1 MLDYSAANTSLW
13 NPIIQVGIIAA
24 LIVLA
29 NILRRKIKFIR
40 QSLMPTAV
48 IAGFILLV
56 IKSTGVI
63 HIDPVLLEKITY
75 HALGFGFISLS
86 LKVPEKDTSDTPLVG
101 AKSGALIVGTYLVQA
116 VAGLAVSLFLAYT
129 FMPDLFKA
137 SGVLLPMAYGQGP
150 GQANNIGNLYEQA
163 GMKGG
168 KSFGL
173 SLAAAGFLCACIIGV
188 IYINVLSKKKK
199 FVRTKDKRNVS
210 GSVTIDDY
218 QHQGEIPIA
227 ESIDKFSMQFALV
240 GMVYLMT
247 FLLTLGI
254 ESLAGLVS
262 EELKNTVSSFVWGF
276 NFILGS
282 LVAIIARSCIVGL
295 RKTKLMTRQYQNNYL
310 LSRISGLAFDLM
322 IITGIASIDIS
333 DLQGYWVPFIA
344 LSVIGGIVTFMF
356 LKILCKKIYPNYEYE
371 AFLGMFGMLTGTI
384 SSGIL
389 LLREIDPDFETPASN
404 QLVVGSSFG
413 IAFGFPVLLLVKYAA
428 NGERA
433 VWIAFALASLYL
445 AALVAF
451 ILLAGRK
458 KNKKK

>member
-1 MLDYSAANTSLW
+1 MDYSAANTSLW
-13 NPIIQVGIIAA
+13 NPIIQLGIIAA
-24 LIVLA
+24 LIILS
-29 NILRRKIKFIR
+29 NILRRKVKFIKN
-40 QSLMPTAV
+40 SLMPTAV
-48 IAGFILLV
+48 IAGFVLLI
-56 IKSTGVI
+56 IKTTGLI
-63 HIDPVLLEKITY
+63 YIDPVFLEKATY
-75 HALGFGFISLS
+75 HALGFGFIALS

-116 VAGLAVSLFLAYT
+116 VAGLVVTLTLAYN
-129 FMPDLFKA
+129 FRPDLFKA

-150 GQANNIGNLYEQA
+150 GQANNIGTLYEQA
-163 GMKGG
+163 GMAGG
-168 KSFGL
+168 KTFGL
-173 SLAAAGFLCACIIGV
+173 SLAAAGFLCACIMGV
-188 IYINVLSKKKK
+188 VYINILNRKKKL
-199 FVRTKDKRNVS
+199 VRVKDKRNIS
-210 GSVTIDDY
+210 GSVTVDTY
-218 QHQGEIPIA
+218 QHENEIPIA
-227 ESIDKFSMQFALV
+227 ESIDKFSIQVALV

-262 EELKNTVSSFVWGF
+262 EGLKNTVASFVWGF

-282 LVAIIARSCIVGL
+282 LVAIVVRNCITGL

-322 IITGIASIDIS
+322 IITGIASINID
-333 DLQGYWVPFIA
+333 DLKGYWVPFILLA
-344 LSVIGGIVTFMF
+344 VIGGVVTFLY
-356 LKILCKKIYPNYEYE
+356 LKIMCNKIYPNYKYE

-384 SSGIL
+384 SSGVL
-389 LLREIDPDFETPASN
+389 LLREIDPEFETPASN

-428 NGERA
+428 NGDTA
-433 VWIAFALASLYL
+433 VWIAFGLATLYL
-445 AALVAF
+445 IALTLF

>member
-1 MLDYSAANTSLW
+1 MDYSAANTSLW
-13 NPIIQVGIIAA
+13 NPIIQLGIIAA
-24 LIVLA
+24 LIILS
-29 NILRRKIKFIR
+29 NILRRKVKFIKN
-40 QSLMPTAV
+40 SLMPTAV
-48 IAGFILLV
+48 IAGFVLLI
-56 IKSTGVI
+56 IKTTGLI
-63 HIDPVLLEKITY
+63 YIDPVFLEKATY
-75 HALGFGFISLS
+75 HALGFGFIALS

-116 VAGLAVSLFLAYT
+116 VAGLVVTLTLAYN
-129 FMPDLFKA
+129 FRPDLFKA

-150 GQANNIGNLYEQA
+150 GQANNIGTLYEQA
-163 GMKGG
+163 GMAGG
-168 KSFGL
+168 KTFGL
-173 SLAAAGFLCACIIGV
+173 SLAAAGFLCACIMGV
-188 IYINVLSKKKK
+188 VYINILNRKKKL
-199 FVRTKDKRNVS
+199 VRVKDKRNIS
-210 GSVTIDDY
+210 GSVTVDTY
-218 QHQGEIPIA
+218 QHENEIPIA
-227 ESIDKFSMQFALV
+227 ESIDKFSIQVALV

-262 EELKNTVSSFVWGF
+262 EGLKNTVASFVWGF

-282 LVAIIARSCIVGL
+282 LVAIVVRNCITGL

-322 IITGIASIDIS
+322 IITGIASINID
-333 DLQGYWVPFIA
+333 DLKGYWVPFILLA
-344 LSVIGGIVTFMF
+344 VIGGVVTFLY
-356 LKILCKKIYPNYEYE
+356 LKIMCNKIYPNYKYE

-384 SSGIL
+384 SSGVL
-389 LLREIDPDFETPASN
+389 LLREIDPEFETPASN

-428 NGERA
+428 NGDTA
-433 VWIAFALASLYL
+433 VWISFGLATLYL
-445 AALVAF
+445 IALTLF

>member
-1 MLDYSAANTSLW
+1 MDYSAANTSLW
-13 NPIIQVGIIAA
+13 NPIIQVGIIAT
-24 LIVLA
+24 LIVLS
-29 NILRRKIKFIR
+29 NILRRKVKFIR
-40 QSLMPTAV
+40 RSLMPTAV
-48 IAGFILLV
+48 IAGFILLI
-56 IKSTGVI
+56 IKSTGLI
-63 HIDPVLLEKITY
+63 YIDPIMLEKITY

-86 LKVPEKDTSDTPLVG
+86 LKVPEKDTSDTPLIG
-101 AKSGALIVGTYLVQA
+101 AKSGALIVGTYLIQA
-116 VAGLAVSLFLAYT
+116 VAGLAVTLTLAYT
-129 FMPDLFKA
+129 VMPDLFKA

-150 GQANNIGNLYEQA
+150 GQANNIGTLYEQA
-163 GMKGG
+163 GMPGG

-188 IYINVLSKKKK
+188 IYLNVLSKKNKL
-199 FVRTKDKRNVS
+199 VRVKDKRSIS
-210 GSVTIDDY
+210 GSVTVDTY
-218 QHQGEIPIA
+218 QHQGEIPIS

-240 GMVYLMT
+240 GMVYLLT

-262 EELKNTVSSFVWGF
+262 EGLKNTVSSFVWGF

-282 LVAIIARSCIVGL
+282 LVAIVIRSCITGL

-322 IITGIASIDIS
+322 IITGIASINIE
-333 DLQGYWVPFIA
+333 DLKGYWVPFIILA
-344 LSVIGGIVTFMF
+344 IVGGAVTFLF
-356 LKILCKKIYPNYEYE
+356 LKYLCKKIYPNYEYE

-389 LLREIDPDFETPASN
+389 LLREIDPEFETPASN

-428 NGERA
+428 NGDKA
-433 VWIAFALASLYL
+433 VWIAFVLATLYL
-445 AALVAF
+445 VALVAF
-451 ILLAGRK
+451 MLLAGRK

>member
-1 MLDYSAANTSLW
+1 MDYSAANTSLW
-13 NPIIQVGIIAA
+13 NPIIQLGIIAA
-24 LIVLA
+24 LIILS
-29 NILRRKIKFIR
+29 NILRRKVKFIKN
-40 QSLMPTAV
+40 SLMPTAV
-48 IAGFILLV
+48 IAGFVLLI
-56 IKSTGVI
+56 IKTTGLI
-63 HIDPVLLEKITY
+63 YIDPVFLEKATY
-75 HALGFGFISLS
+75 HALGFGFIALS

-116 VAGLAVSLFLAYT
+116 VAGLVVTLTLAYT

-150 GQANNIGNLYEQA
+150 GQANNIGTLYEQA
-163 GMKGG
+163 GMAGG
-168 KSFGL
+168 KTFGL
-173 SLAAAGFLCACIIGV
+173 SLAAAGFLCACIMGV
-188 IYINVLSKKKK
+188 VYINILNRKKKL
-199 FVRTKDKRNVS
+199 VRVKDKRNIS
-210 GSVTIDDY
+210 GSVTVDTY
-218 QHQGEIPIA
+218 QHENEIPIA
-227 ESIDKFSMQFALV
+227 ESIDKFSIQVALV

-262 EELKNTVSSFVWGF
+262 EGLKNTVASFVWGF

-282 LVAIIARSCIVGL
+282 LVAIVVRNCITGL

-322 IITGIASIDIS
+322 IITGIASINID
-333 DLQGYWVPFIA
+333 DLKGYWVPFILLA
-344 LSVIGGIVTFMF
+344 VIGGVVTFLY
-356 LKILCKKIYPNYEYE
+356 LKIMCNKIYPNYKYE

-384 SSGIL
+384 SSGVL
-389 LLREIDPDFETPASN
+389 LLREIDPEFETPASN

-428 NGERA
+428 NGDTA
-433 VWIAFALASLYL
+433 VWISFGLATLYL
-445 AALVAF
+445 IALTLF

>member
-1 MLDYSAANTSLW
+1 MDYSAANTSLW
-13 NPIIQVGIIAA
+13 NPIIQMGIIAA
-24 LIVLA
+24 LIILS

-48 IAGFILLV
+48 IAGFILLI
-56 IKSTGVI
+56 IKTTGLVN
-63 HIDPVLLEKITY
+63 IDPVFLEKVTY
-75 HALGFGFISLS
+75 HALGFGFIALS

-116 VAGLAVSLFLAYT
+116 VAGLVVTMTLAYT

-137 SGVLLPMAYGQGP
+137 SGVLVSMAYGQGP
-150 GQANNIGNLYEQA
+150 GQANNIGTLYEQE
-163 GMKGG
+163 GMIGG

-173 SLAAAGFLCACIIGV
+173 SLAAMGFLCACVCGV
-188 IYINVLSKKKK
+188 IYLNVLSKKGKL
-199 FVRTKDKRNVS
+199 VRVREKRSIS
-210 GSVTIDDY
+210 GSVTVDTY
-218 QHQGEIPIA
+218 QHENEIPIA
-227 ESIDKFSMQFALV
+227 ESIDKFSIQVALV
-240 GMVYLMT
+240 GMVYLLT

-254 ESLAGLVS
+254 VSLAGLIS

-282 LVAIIARSCIVGL
+282 LVAIIVRNCIGGL

-333 DLQGYWVPFIA
+333 DLKGYWLPFIL
-344 LSVIGGIVTFMF
+344 LSIVGGVVTFLY
-356 LKILCKKIYPNYEYE
+356 LKILCDKIYPNYKYE

-384 SSGIL
+384 SSGVL
-389 LLREIDPDFETPASN
+389 LLREIDPEFETPASN

-428 NGERA
+428 NGDTA
-433 VWIAFALASLYL
+433 VWIALVLASLYL
-445 AALVAF
+445 VALTLF
-451 ILLAGRK
+451 MLLAGKK

>member
-1 MLDYSAANTSLW
+1 MDYSAANTSLW
-13 NPIIQVGIIAA
+13 NPIIQLGIIAA
-24 LIVLA
+24 LIILS
-29 NILRRKIKFIR
+29 NILRRKVKFIKN
-40 QSLMPTAV
+40 SLMPTAV
-48 IAGFILLV
+48 IAGFVLLI
-56 IKSTGVI
+56 IKTTGLI
-63 HIDPVLLEKITY
+63 YIDPVFLEKATY
-75 HALGFGFISLS
+75 HALGFGFIALS

-116 VAGLAVSLFLAYT
+116 VAGLVVTLTLAYN
-129 FMPDLFKA
+129 FRPDLFKA

-150 GQANNIGNLYEQA
+150 GQANNIGTLYEQA
-163 GMKGG
+163 GMAGG
-168 KSFGL
+168 KTFGL
-173 SLAAAGFLCACIIGV
+173 SLAAAGFLCACIMGV
-188 IYINVLSKKKK
+188 VYINILNRKKKL
-199 FVRTKDKRNVS
+199 VRVKDKRNIS
-210 GSVTIDDY
+210 GSVTVDTY
-218 QHQGEIPIA
+218 QHENEIPIA
-227 ESIDKFSMQFALV
+227 ESIDKFSIQVALV

-262 EELKNTVSSFVWGF
+262 EGLKNTVASFVWGF

-282 LVAIIARSCIVGL
+282 LVAIVVRNCITGL

-322 IITGIASIDIS
+322 IITGIASINID
-333 DLQGYWVPFIA
+333 DLKGYWVPFILLA
-344 LSVIGGIVTFMF
+344 VIGGVVTFLY
-356 LKILCKKIYPNYEYE
+356 LKILCGKIYPNYKYE

-384 SSGIL
+384 SSGVL
-389 LLREIDPDFETPASN
+389 LLREIDPEFETPASN

-428 NGERA
+428 NGDTA
-433 VWIAFALASLYL
+433 VWISFGLATLYL
-445 AALVAF
+445 IALTLF

>member
-1 MLDYSAANTSLW
+1 MDYSAANTSLW
-13 NPIIQVGIIAA
+13 NPIIQLGIMAA
-24 LIVLA
+24 LIILS
-29 NILRRKIKFIR
+29 NILRRKVKFIKN
-40 QSLMPTAV
+40 SLMPTAV
-48 IAGFILLV
+48 IAGFVLLI
-56 IKSTGVI
+56 IKTTGLV
-63 HIDPVLLEKITY
+63 HIDPVFLEKVTY
-75 HALGFGFISLS
+75 HALGFGFIALS

-116 VAGLAVSLFLAYT
+116 VAGLVVTLTLAYN
-129 FMPDLFKA
+129 FRPDLFKA

-150 GQANNIGNLYEQA
+150 GQANNIGTLYEQA
-163 GMKGG
+163 GMAGG
-168 KSFGL
+168 KTFGL
-173 SLAAAGFLCACIIGV
+173 SLAAAGFLCACIMGV
-188 IYINVLSKKKK
+188 VYINILNRKKKL
-199 FVRTKDKRNVS
+199 VRVKDKRNIS
-210 GSVTIDDY
+210 GSVTVDTY
-218 QHQGEIPIA
+218 QHENEIPIA
-227 ESIDKFSMQFALV
+227 ESIDKFSIQVALV

-262 EELKNTVSSFVWGF
+262 EGLKNTVASFVWGF

-282 LVAIIARSCIVGL
+282 LVAIVVRNCITGL

-322 IITGIASIDIS
+322 IITGIASINID
-333 DLQGYWVPFIA
+333 DLKGYWVPFILLA
-344 LSVIGGIVTFMF
+344 VIGGVVTFLY
-356 LKILCKKIYPNYEYE
+356 LKIMCNKIYPNYKYE

-384 SSGIL
+384 SSGVL
-389 LLREIDPDFETPASN
+389 LLREIDPEFETPASN

-428 NGERA
+428 NGDTA
-433 VWIAFALASLYL
+433 VWISFGLATLYL
-445 AALVAF
+445 IALTLF

>member
-101 AKSGALIVGTYLVQA
+101 AKSGALIVGTYLIQA

-150 GQANNIGNLYEQA
+150 GQANNIGNLYEQS

-282 LVAIIARSCIVGL
+282 LVAIIVRSCIVGL

-344 LSVIGGIVTFMF
+344 LAIIGGAATFIF
-356 LKILCKKIYPNYEYE
+356 IKIMCKKIYPNYEYE

-428 NGERA
+428 NGEKA

-445 AALVAF
+445 AALVSF

>member
-1 MLDYSAANTSLW
+1 MDYSAANTSLW
-13 NPIIQVGIIAA
+13 NPIIQLGIIAA
-24 LIVLA
+24 LIILS
-29 NILRRKIKFIR
+29 NILRRKVKFIKN
-40 QSLMPTAV
+40 SLMPTAV
-48 IAGFILLV
+48 IAGFVLLI
-56 IKSTGVI
+56 IKTTGLI
-63 HIDPVLLEKITY
+63 YIDPVFLEKATY
-75 HALGFGFISLS
+75 HALGFGFIALS

-116 VAGLAVSLFLAYT
+116 VAGLVVTLTLAYT

-137 SGVLLPMAYGQGP
+137 SGVLLSMAYGQGP
-150 GQANNIGNLYEQA
+150 GQANNIGTLYEQA
-163 GMKGG
+163 GMAGG
-168 KSFGL
+168 KTFGL
-173 SLAAAGFLCACIIGV
+173 SLAAAGFLCACIMGV
-188 IYINVLSKKKK
+188 VYINILNRKKKL
-199 FVRTKDKRNVS
+199 VRVKDKRNIS
-210 GSVTIDDY
+210 GSVTVDTY
-218 QHQGEIPIA
+218 QHENEIPIA
-227 ESIDKFSMQFALV
+227 ESIDKFSIQVALV

-262 EELKNTVSSFVWGF
+262 EGLKNTVASFVWGF

-282 LVAIIARSCIVGL
+282 LVAIVVRNCITGL

-322 IITGIASIDIS
+322 IITGIASINID
-333 DLQGYWVPFIA
+333 DLKGYWVPFILLA
-344 LSVIGGIVTFMF
+344 VIGGVVTFLY
-356 LKILCKKIYPNYEYE
+356 LKIMCNKIYPNYKYE

-384 SSGIL
+384 SSGVL
-389 LLREIDPDFETPASN
+389 LLREIDPEFETPASN

-428 NGERA
+428 NGDTA
-433 VWIAFALASLYL
+433 VWISFGLATLYL
-445 AALVAF
+445 IALTLF

>member
-1 MLDYSAANTSLW
+1 MDYSAANTSLW
-13 NPIIQVGIIAA
+13 NPIIQLGIIAA
-24 LIVLA
+24 LIILS
-29 NILRRKIKFIR
+29 NILRRKVKFIKN
-40 QSLMPTAV
+40 SLMPTAV
-48 IAGFILLV
+48 IAGFVLLI
-56 IKSTGVI
+56 IKTTGLI
-63 HIDPVLLEKITY
+63 YIDPVFLEKATY
-75 HALGFGFISLS
+75 HALGFGFIALS

-116 VAGLAVSLFLAYT
+116 VAGLVVTLTLAYN
-129 FMPDLFKA
+129 FRPDLFKA

-150 GQANNIGNLYEQA
+150 GQANNIGTLYEQA
-163 GMKGG
+163 GMAGG
-168 KSFGL
+168 KTFGL
-173 SLAAAGFLCACIIGV
+173 SLAAAGFLCACIMGV
-188 IYINVLSKKKK
+188 VYINILNRKKKL
-199 FVRTKDKRNVS
+199 VRVKDKRNIS
-210 GSVTIDDY
+210 GSVTVDTY
-218 QHQGEIPIA
+218 QHENEIPIA
-227 ESIDKFSMQFALV
+227 ESIDKFSIQVALV

-262 EELKNTVSSFVWGF
+262 EGLKNTVASFVWGF

-282 LVAIIARSCIVGL
+282 LVAIVVRSCITGL

-322 IITGIASIDIS
+322 IITGIASINID
-333 DLQGYWVPFIA
+333 DLKGYWVPFILLA
-344 LSVIGGIVTFMF
+344 VIGGVVTFLY
-356 LKILCKKIYPNYEYE
+356 LKIMCNKIYPNYKYE

-384 SSGIL
+384 SSGVL
-389 LLREIDPDFETPASN
+389 LLREIDPEFETPASN

-428 NGERA
+428 NGDTA
-433 VWIAFALASLYL
+433 VWIAFGLATLYL
-445 AALVAF
+445 IALTLF

>member
-1 MLDYSAANTSLW
+1 MDYSAANTSLW
-13 NPIIQVGIIAA
+13 NPIIQLGIMAA
-24 LIVLA
+24 LIILS
-29 NILRRKIKFIR
+29 NILRRKVKFIKN
-40 QSLMPTAV
+40 SLMPTAV
-48 IAGFILLV
+48 IAGFVLLI
-56 IKSTGVI
+56 IKTTGLI
-63 HIDPVLLEKITY
+63 YIDPVFLEKATY
-75 HALGFGFISLS
+75 HALGFGFIALS

-116 VAGLAVSLFLAYT
+116 VAGLVVTLTLAYT

-137 SGVLLPMAYGQGP
+137 SGVLLSMAYGQGP
-150 GQANNIGNLYEQA
+150 GQANNIGTLYEQA
-163 GMKGG
+163 GMAGG
-168 KSFGL
+168 KTFGL
-173 SLAAAGFLCACIIGV
+173 SLAAAGFLCACIMGV
-188 IYINVLSKKKK
+188 VYINILNRKKKL
-199 FVRTKDKRNVS
+199 VRVKDKRNIS
-210 GSVTIDDY
+210 GSVTVDTY
-218 QHQGEIPIA
+218 QHENEIPIA
-227 ESIDKFSMQFALV
+227 ESIDKFSIQVALV

-262 EELKNTVSSFVWGF
+262 EGLKNTVASFVWGF

-282 LVAIIARSCIVGL
+282 LVAIVVRNCITGL

-322 IITGIASIDIS
+322 IITGIASINID
-333 DLQGYWVPFIA
+333 DLKGYWVPFILLA
-344 LSVIGGIVTFMF
+344 VIGGVVTFLY
-356 LKILCKKIYPNYEYE
+356 LKIMCNKIYPNYKYE

-384 SSGIL
+384 SSGVL
-389 LLREIDPDFETPASN
+389 LLREIDPEFETPASN

-428 NGERA
+428 NGDTA
-433 VWIAFALASLYL
+433 VWISFGLATLYL
-445 AALVAF
+445 IALTLF

>member
-1 MLDYSAANTSLW
+1 MDYSAANTSLW
-13 NPIIQVGIIAA
+13 NPIIQLGIIAA
-24 LIVLA
+24 LIILS
-29 NILRRKIKFIR
+29 NILRRKVKFIKN
-40 QSLMPTAV
+40 SLMPTAV
-48 IAGFILLV
+48 IAGFVLLI
-56 IKSTGVI
+56 IKTTGLI
-63 HIDPVLLEKITY
+63 YIDPVFLEKATY
-75 HALGFGFISLS
+75 HALGFGFIALS
-86 LKVPEKDTSDTPLVG
+86 LKVPEKDTSDTPMVG

-116 VAGLAVSLFLAYT
+116 VAGLVVTLTLAYT

-150 GQANNIGNLYEQA
+150 GQANNIGTLYEQA
-163 GMKGG
+163 GMAGG
-168 KSFGL
+168 KTFGL
-173 SLAAAGFLCACIIGV
+173 SLAAAGFLCACIMGV
-188 IYINVLSKKKK
+188 VYINILNRKKKL
-199 FVRTKDKRNVS
+199 VRVKDKRNIS
-210 GSVTIDDY
+210 GSVTVDTY
-218 QHQGEIPIA
+218 QHENEIPIA
-227 ESIDKFSMQFALV
+227 ESIDKFSIQVALV

-262 EELKNTVSSFVWGF
+262 EGLKNTVASFVWGF

-282 LVAIIARSCIVGL
+282 LVAIVVRNCITGL

-322 IITGIASIDIS
+322 IITGIASINID
-333 DLQGYWVPFIA
+333 DLKGYWVPFILLA
-344 LSVIGGIVTFMF
+344 VIGGVVTFLY
-356 LKILCKKIYPNYEYE
+356 LKIMCNKIYPNYKYE

-384 SSGIL
+384 SSGVL
-389 LLREIDPDFETPASN
+389 LLREIDPEFETPASN

-428 NGERA
+428 NGDTA
-433 VWIAFALASLYL
+433 VWISFGLATLYL
-445 AALVAF
+445 IALTLF

>member
-1 MLDYSAANTSLW
+1 MDYSAANTSLW

-24 LIVLA
+24 LIILA
-29 NILRRKIKFIR
+29 NILRRKVKFIR

-48 IAGFILLV
+48 IAGFILLI
-56 IKSTGVI
+56 IKTTGI
-63 HIDPVLLEKITY
+63 IYIDPVFLEKITY

-116 VAGLAVSLFLAYT
+116 VTGLVITLALAYT
-129 FMPDLFKA
+129 VMPDLFKA

-150 GQANNIGNLYEQA
+150 GQANNIGTLYEQA
-163 GMKGG
+163 GMAGG

-173 SLAAAGFLCACIIGV
+173 SLAAAGFLCACIVGV
-188 IYINVLSKKKK
+188 IYLNILSKKQKLTR
-199 FVRTKDKRNVS
+199 VKDKRTIS
-210 GSVTIDDY
+210 GSVTVDTY
-218 QHQGEIPIA
+218 QHSGEIPIA

-240 GMVYLMT
+240 AMVYLFT

-254 ESLAGLVS
+254 VSLAGLVS
-262 EELKNTVSSFVWGF
+262 DGLKNTVSSFVWGF

-282 LVAIIARSCIVGL
+282 LVAIIVRTIITGL

-333 DLQGYWVPFIA
+333 DLKGYWVPFVLLA
-344 LSVIGGIVTFMF
+344 VIGGVTTFLY
-356 LKILCKKIYPNYEYE
+356 LKILCDRIYPNYKYE

-384 SSGIL
+384 SSGVL
-389 LLREIDPDFETPASN
+389 LLREIDPEFETPASN

-428 NGERA
+428 NGEKA
-433 VWIAFALASLYL
+433 VWIAFALATLYL
-445 AALVAF
+445 LALTSFVLF
-451 ILLAGRK
+451 AGKK